1 MSSNHVINTKC
12 IKNMF
17 PLLVS
22 FSFPQEAKRPQEA
35 KKPTPPAVDH
45 FAAKRHPAS

>member
-1 MSSNHVINTKC
+1 MSSNHMINTKC

-22 FSFPQEAKRPQEA
+22 FSFPQEAK
-35 KKPTPPAVDH
+35 KPVLPAVAD